1 MHFLFLLLI
10 PRLDITT
17 KRLIIST
24 DSRRLKSKL
33 NAKEKHE
40 NRRIVK
46 APRARVV
53 EREQNVPAAENE
65 VQLGNEAT
73 REKWVFEFRLRDSV
87 TFNAI
92 RRFASKLETA
102 GKCDDIIKRSR
113 GDGKS
118 CEPKSVNNLIKS
130 ASWSVRIKS
139 IWAEEKILLKVVQMR
154 PNDAKCRYRA
164 PESEASQ
171 TLKNAFVSNFEWF
184 GNLIS
189 TEIQIPTAISSAL
202 SDVQIDLISSSH
214 CISHR
219 RFAQLNVEGYLQTN

>member
-1 MHFLFLLLI
+1 
-10 PRLDITT
+10 
-17 KRLIIST
+17 
-24 DSRRLKSKL
+24 
-33 NAKEKHE
+33 
-40 NRRIVK
+40 
-46 APRARVV
+46 
-53 EREQNVPAAENE
+53 
-65 VQLGNEAT
+65 
-73 REKWVFEFRLRDSV
+73 
-87 TFNAI
+87 
-92 RRFASKLETA
+92 
-102 GKCDDIIKRSR
+102 
-113 GDGKS
+113 
-118 CEPKSVNNLIKS
+118 
-130 ASWSVRIKS
+130 
-139 IWAEEKILLKVVQMR
+139 MR